1 MEYLFDHKKEWNT
14 DACYSMNESWK
25 HYAKCKKPHTKG
37 HLGGGLRNDGLMDM
51 WLLFNDENG
60 KYSGS
65 RY

>member
-1 MEYLFDHKKEWNT
+1 
-14 DACYSMNESWK
+14 MNESWK